1 MCRNCLLKH
10 FIEGNIEG
18 RIEVM
23 GKPGT
28 RLQNSQKDLKKKKK
42 MSLLEIERGSTRS
55 HSVENSLWNGIW
67 TCRKTDY
74 LMMMHIR
81 GNVWIIYVKLCQQ
94 M

>member
-28 RLQNSQKDLKKKKK
+28 RLQNSQKDLKKKKN
-42 MSLLEIERGSTRS
+42 EFA
-55 HSVENSLWNGIW
+55 
-67 TCRKTDY
+67 
-74 LMMMHIR
+74 
-81 GNVWIIYVKLCQQ
+81 GN
-94 M
+94 